1 MKVLNYKAHNVLRV
15 SDVDFDLTGRHLFIV
30 GGSNGHGK
38 SSALTAL
45 LMVLCGKAGLD
56 EYPDVPLKKGEDEGF
71 VKVALEGGLTAELKL
86 RRNKRSGAVVEE
98 FKVFDAEGKEQAE
111 PRTLLKRLCELR
123 GFDPLAFERLDKKAK
138 RELLSKVVG
147 LDLSAQK
154 AEYKKKY
161 DERTRIGN
169 DGKRAKS
176 HFESLPVH
184 KDAPTEEVS
193 TADLMAE
200 LDRRQKHNEAN
211 AAEREK
217 LVKLVEA
224 EEANHRERESSC
236 AKILDLKEQLEK
248 ERSKLNLLEEKHK
261 TIKQQVAAQTS
272 MNAVLSDRS
281 LDEVRQQIAA
291 SGDTN
296 SKVRANRAKEEA
308 KVAVESLRKQYEAL
322 DKAIADNLAA
332 QEKAL
337 QEAPWPVPGLSLDD
351 EGVMLDGLPIEQ
363 ASRAKRIMTSVK
375 IGMALNPKLRLLVC
389 QDGSDLDTETLAAL
403 EQILAENDFQMLI
416 ELVTRTSAD
425 EELCAVVIRD
435 GSVATE
441 KK

>member
-1 MKVLNYKAHNVLRV
+1 MKVLTYSAKNVMRLNE
-15 SDVDFDLTGRHLFIV
+15 VDFDLQGRHLFLV
-30 GGSNGHGK
+30 GGKNGHGK

-200 LDRRQKHNEAN
+200 LDRRQKHNEAA

-296 SKVRANRAKEEA
+296 SKVRANRAKDEA

>member
-1 MKVLNYKAHNVLRV
+1 L
-15 SDVDFDLTGRHLFIV
+15 
-30 GGSNGHGK
+30 
-38 SSALTAL
+38 
-45 LMVLCGKAGLD
+45 
-56 EYPDVPLKKGEDEGF
+56 
-71 VKVALEGGLTAELKL
+71 
-86 RRNKRSGAVVEE
+86 EE
-98 FKVFDAEGKEQAE
+98 FKVYDAEGKEQAE
-111 PRTLLKRLCELR
+111 PRALLKRLCELR

-154 AEYKKKY
+154 SEYKKKY
-161 DERTRIGN
+161 EERTRIGN

-200 LDRRQKHNEAN
+200 LDRRQKHNDAN

-217 LVKLVEA
+217 LAGLKTALAANDEKHSLALAKVA
-224 EEANHRERESSC
+224 E
-236 AKILDLKEQLEK
+236 
-248 ERSKLNLLEEKHK
+248 LEESL
-261 TIKQQVAAQTS
+261 VAARSACDLAERKGETLGQQIKAQTA
-272 MNAVLSDRS
+272 MNAVLADKS

-296 SKVRANRAKEEA
+296 SKVRANKSKEDA
-308 KVAVESLRKQYEAL
+308 RVAVESLRKQYEAL
-322 DKAIADNLAA
+322 DKALADNLAA

-416 ELVTRTSAD
+416 ELVTRTAAD
-425 EELCAVVIRD
+425 EELCAVVIKD
-435 GSVATE
+435 GSV
-441 KK
+441 K

>member
-1 MKVLNYKAHNVLRV
+1 MKVLNYQAHNVLRV
-15 SDVDFDLTGRHLFIV
+15 SDVDFDLQGRHLFVV

-45 LMVLCGKAGLD
+45 LMVLCGKSGLED
-56 EYPDVPLKKGEDEGF
+56 YPSVPLKKDEDEGF
-71 VKVALEGGLTAELKL
+71 VKVALEGGMTAELKL
-86 RRNKRSGAVVEE
+86 KRNKRSGAVLEE
-98 FKVFDAEGKEQAE
+98 FKVYDAEGKEQAE
-111 PRTLLKRLCELR
+111 PRALLKRLCELR

-154 AEYKKKY
+154 SEYKKKY
-161 DERTRIGN
+161 EERTRIGN

-200 LDRRQKHNEAN
+200 LDRRQKHNDAN

-217 LVKLVEA
+217 LAGLKTALAANDEKHSLALAKVA
-224 EEANHRERESSC
+224 E
-236 AKILDLKEQLEK
+236 
-248 ERSKLNLLEEKHK
+248 LEESL
-261 TIKQQVAAQTS
+261 VAARSACDLAERKGETLGQQIKAQTA
-272 MNAVLSDRS
+272 MNAVLADKS

-296 SKVRANRAKEEA
+296 SKVRANKSKEDA
-308 KVAVESLRKQYEAL
+308 RVAVESLRKQYEAL
-322 DKAIADNLAA
+322 DKALADNLAA

-416 ELVTRTSAD
+416 ELVTRTAAD
-425 EELCAVVIRD
+425 EELCAVVIKD
-435 GSVATE
+435 GSV
-441 KK
+441 K